1 MTGALEAVIM
11 EIRKRSYGNAAR
23 QALGLAIAAACL
35 VWVFHDVQGH
45 KLLAQARDIRWQWVA
60 AAVALDV
67 LSYVCQGVRWRFLLK
82 PAGGISLA
90 RATQAIYAGLFT
102 NEIVP
107 LRAGELVRAYLVSRW
122 RAIAFMDVLPSIAVE
137 RFFDG
142 IWLAAGIGLTA
153 IFVRLPKNLVRAADV
168 LGVAVLLAA
177 ALLVALVI
185 RKKRAPAG
193 PPSAPKRLWKP
204 LRIFASLLDRLA
216 RGIGEIGT
224 SRYFYYS
231 LFSSPL
237 IFICQI
243 LAFWCVMEAC
253 GLGLSPWTGA
263 AVFMI
268 LYFGTAIPN
277 APSNVGTYQFFTVL
291 GLSLFGVEKTTAAG
305 FSVAVFVILT
315 VPLWVLGIAAIAGT
329 GMRLKDIRS
338 EIGALI
344 SRSKERS

>member
-1 MTGALEAVIM
+1 MTEA
-11 EIRKRSYGNAAR
+11 RKWNYGNAAR
-23 QALGLAIAAACL
+23 QALGLVIAAACL
-35 VWVFHDVQGH
+35 VWVFRDVQGRR
-45 KLLAQARDIRWQWVA
+45 LIAQARSIRWEWVA
-60 AAVALDV
+60 VAITLDL
-67 LSYVCQGVRWRFLLK
+67 LSYVCQGMRWRFLLK
-82 PAGGISLA
+82 PAGGISLM

-107 LRAGELVRAYLVSRW
+107 LRAGELVRAYLVSR
-122 RAIAFMDVLPSIAVE
+122 RRSIAFMDVLPSIAVE

-142 IWLAAGIGLTA
+142 IWLAVGIGLTA
-153 IFVRLPKNLVRAADV
+153 IFVRLPNNLIRAADV

-177 ALLVALVI
+177 ALLVAIVI
-185 RKKRAPAG
+185 RKKRAPES
-193 PPSAPKRLWKP
+193 PPSAPERLWKP
-204 LRIFASLLDRLA
+204 LRIIGALLDRLA

-253 GLGLSPWTGA
+253 GLGLAPWTGA

-277 APSNVGTYQFFTVL
+277 APSNIGTYQFFTVL
-291 GLSLFGVEKTTAAG
+291 GLSLFGVDKTTAAG

-329 GMRLKDIRS
+329 GMRLGDIRN
-338 EIGALI
+338 EIGMLT
-344 SRSKERS
+344 SRSRERS

>member
-1 MTGALEAVIM
+1 MKEV
-11 EIRKRSYGNAAR
+11 RKRGYGNAAR
-23 QALGLAIAAACL
+23 QIVGYAVAAACL
-35 VWVFHDVQGH
+35 VWVFHDVHGD
-45 KLLAQARDIRWQWVA
+45 KLLALARSIRWGWVA
-60 AAVALDV
+60 VAIALDV

-82 PAGGISLA
+82 PAGGISLV

-102 NEIVP
+102 NELVP

-122 RAIAFMDVLPSIAVE
+122 RAIAFVDVLPSIAVE

-142 IWLAAGIGLTA
+142 IWLAVGIGLTA
-153 IFVRLPKNLVRAADV
+153 IFVPLPENLVRAADA

-177 ALLVALVI
+177 AFLAALII
-185 RKKRAPAG
+185 RKKRARASA
-193 PPSAPKRLWKP
+193 PSAPKRIWKP
-204 LRIFASLLDRLA
+204 LRFFATLLDRLA

-224 SRYFYYS
+224 SRYFFYS

-237 IFICQI
+237 IFVCQI
-243 LAFWCVMEAC
+243 LAFWSVMEAC
-253 GLGLSPWTGA
+253 GLGLPLSTGA

-268 LYFGTAIPN
+268 LYLGTAVPN
-277 APSNVGTYQFFTVL
+277 APSNIGTYQFFTVV

-315 VPLWVLGIAAIAGT
+315 VPLWIMGIVAIAGT
-329 GMRLKDIRS
+329 GMRLGDIRT

-344 SRSKERS
+344 SRSRERS

>member
-1 MTGALEAVIM
+1 MTE
-11 EIRKRSYGNAAR
+11 ERTRSYGNAAR
-23 QALGLAIAAACL
+23 LALGYAIAAACL
-35 VWVFHDVQGH
+35 VWVFHDVRGGE
-45 KLLAQARDIRWQWVA
+45 LFARMRSIRWRWVA

-67 LSYVCQGVRWRFLLK
+67 LSYVSQGARWRFLLK
-82 PAGGISLA
+82 PSGGISLA

-107 LRAGELVRAYLVSRW
+107 FRAGELVRAYLVSRW

-142 IWLAAGIGLTA
+142 VWLAVGIGLTA
-153 IFVRLPKNLVRAADV
+153 IFVRLPENLLRAADA
-168 LGVAVLLAA
+168 LGLVVILAA
-177 ALLVALVI
+177 ALLVALVV
-185 RKKRAPAG
+185 RKRRSPSG
-193 PPSAPKRLWKP
+193 PPPSPRKLWRP
-204 LRIFASLLDRLA
+204 LRFLAALLDRIA

-231 LFSSPL
+231 LFTSPL

-243 LAFWCVMEAC
+243 LAFWCVMEGC
-253 GLGLSPWTGA
+253 GLGLPLWTGA

-268 LYFGTAIPN
+268 LYFGTALPN
-277 APSNVGTYQFFTVL
+277 APSNIGTYQFFTVL
-291 GLSLFGVEKTTAAG
+291 GLSLFGVEKTAAAS

-329 GMRLKDIRS
+329 GMRLRDIRN
-338 EIGALI
+338 EVGALV
-344 SRSKERS
+344 SRSAGS

>member
-1 MTGALEAVIM
+1 MGALEAAM
-11 EIRKRSYGNAAR
+11 TEGSKRSYGNAAR
-23 QALGLAIAAACL
+23 QALGFLIAAACL

-45 KLLAQARDIRWQWVA
+45 KLLAQARSIRWQWVIV
-60 AAVALDV
+60 AVALDV

-82 PAGGISLA
+82 PAGGISLV

-102 NEIVP
+102 NEIAP

-122 RAIAFMDVLPSIAVE
+122 RAIAFMDVLPSIAIE

-142 IWLAAGIGLTA
+142 VWLAVGIGLTA
-153 IFVRLPKNLVRAADV
+153 IFVRLPENLIRAAHV
-168 LGVAVLLAA
+168 LGVGMLLAA

-185 RKKRAPAG
+185 RNKRASAG
-193 PPSAPKRLWKP
+193 PSPPPERLWKP
-204 LRIFASLLDRLA
+204 LRFFATLLGRLA
-216 RGIGEIGT
+216 QGIGAIGT

-237 IFICQI
+237 IFVCQI

-253 GLGLSPWTGA
+253 GLGLPLWTGA

-277 APSNVGTYQFFTVL
+277 APSNIGTYQFFTVL

-315 VPLWVLGIAAIAGT
+315 APLWVLGIAAIAGT
-329 GMRLKDIRS
+329 GMRLKDIRN
-338 EIGALI
+338 EIGSLI
-344 SRSKERS
+344 SRSRERS

>member
-1 MTGALEAVIM
+1 MTKA
-11 EIRKRSYGNAAR
+11 RTWSFGNAAR
-23 QALGLAIAAACL
+23 QVLGLAIAAACL
-35 VWVFHDVQGH
+35 VWVFHDVHGDR
-45 KLLAQARDIRWQWVA
+45 LLAQARSIRWGWVA
-60 AAVALDV
+60 VAIALDV

-82 PAGGISLA
+82 PAGGISLV

-107 LRAGELVRAYLVSRW
+107 LRAGEFVRAYLVSRW
-122 RAIAFMDVLPSIAVE
+122 RAIAFVDVLPSIAVE

-142 IWLAAGIGLTA
+142 IWLAVGIGLTA
-153 IFVRLPKNLVRAADV
+153 IFVRLPENLVGAADV

-177 ALLVALVI
+177 AFLVGLVI
-185 RKKRAPAG
+185 RNKRASVSPPPAPEG
-193 PPSAPKRLWKP
+193 RWNP
-204 LRIFASLLDRLA
+204 LRFFSALLGRLG

-224 SRYFYYS
+224 SKYFYYS

-237 IFICQI
+237 IFVCQI
-243 LAFWCVMEAC
+243 LAFWSVMEAC
-253 GLGLSPWTGA
+253 GLGLPLGAGA

-268 LYFGTAIPN
+268 LYLGTAVPN
-277 APSNVGTYQFFTVL
+277 TPSNVGTYQFFTVL

-315 VPLWVLGIAAIAGT
+315 VPLWVLGIAAVAGT
-329 GMRLKDIRS
+329 GMRLGDIRN

-344 SRSKERS
+344 SRGGERS